1 MFLKLWVGMHI
12 RPSSIYGYS
21 GATTKAKTASDPHPS
36 KQSHLK
42 NLTLKCQCLNMFLN
56 RPIRKV
62 EAEFNFSTG
71 FQVLAISFFKQL

>member
-21 GATTKAKTASDPHPS
+21 GATTKAKAASDPHPP

-42 NLTLKCQCLNMFLN
+42 SNPKMPMFN
-56 RPIRKV
+56 HV
-62 EAEFNFSTG
+62 FESTY
-71 FQVLAISFFKQL
+71 K